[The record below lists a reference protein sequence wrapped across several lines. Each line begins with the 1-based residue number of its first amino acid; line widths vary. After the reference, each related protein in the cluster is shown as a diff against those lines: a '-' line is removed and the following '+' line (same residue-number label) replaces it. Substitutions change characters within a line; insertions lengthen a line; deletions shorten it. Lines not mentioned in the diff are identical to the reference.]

1 MYRQE
6 IKDFIKSE
14 EMILHLPRDYST
26 DMISQWISVRNVFRP
41 PINWLLVGFSK
52 FIPHSKWITVFYRTF
67 LGMKIGSKVGFAQ
80 INPDFIIPELIE
92 IGDNSAFGWKVT
104 ILTHEF
110 NQIHQRFG
118 KVKIGDNVLI
128 GGYSIIRSGVRIGDN
143 SIISANSVVV
153 GDVPPNEIWGGNPA
167 KKLRDNDLI

>member
-1 MYRQE
+1 MFRKE
-6 IKDFIKSE
+6 IREFIRSD
-14 EMILHLPRDYST
+14 EMVLNLPRDYST
-26 DMISQWISVRNVFRP
+26 DMISQWISVRNVLRP

-52 FIPHSKWITVFYRTF
+52 FIPHSRLISSFYRTF

-110 NQIHQRFG
+110 GQTQQRFG
-118 KVKIGDNVLI
+118 KVRIGKNVLV
-128 GGYSIIRSGVRIGDN
+128 GGYSIIRSGITIGDN
-143 SIISANSVVV
+143 SVISPNSVVV
-153 GDVPPNEIWGGNPA
+153 CDIPPNEIWGGNPA
-167 KKLRDNDLI
+167 RKLRDNDL